1 MSDWPMVRFEELA
14 DSSKSAFSK
23 PYGSAIMKDDYVPD
37 GVPVVRG
44 VNLANGVFVDDD
56 FVYISDEQADR
67 MPGANL
73 TSGDLVFTHRG
84 TIGQVSMIPWN
95 RKHSRYVLS
104 TSHVKARLD
113 TGRVRPEFYY
123 YYFQSPRGQQE
134 LLKNASVVGVPGI
147 AQPVATIKS
156 LSVPYPSL
164 SVQNSIVEVLGA
176 LDNKAAVN
184 VRIVATSDDLGSVL
198 LEEVLLG
205 DSSLAEV
212 PLGSIAG
219 VNRRKVAPVPSG
231 DLRYIDISSVSLGG
245 VEWPN
250 VTSWDDAPSRARRGI
265 SQGDTIWSTVR
276 PNRRSYALILDNDA
290 RLVAST
296 GFAVLT
302 PVEVGAAFLY
312 EVTKRDEF
320 VRYLESVAEGSAYP
334 AVRAERFEQA
344 AVPLPSS
351 GRLEKFES
359 VAMPIRE
366 RAHAA
371 AVESRSLAQLRDTLL
386 PKLMSGE
393 IHVRDAEKV
402 VEDVV
407 L

>member
-1 MSDWPMVRFEELA
+1 MSDQTVIFSELA
-14 DSSKSAFSK
+14 NE
-23 PYGSAIMKDDYVPD
+23 GLMEV
-37 GVPVVRG
+37 
-44 VNLANGVFVDDD
+44 
-56 FVYISDEQADR
+56 
-67 MPGANL
+67 GA
-73 TSGDLVFTHRG
+73 
-84 TIGQVSMIPWN
+84 
-95 RKHSRYVLS
+95 
-104 TSHVKARLD
+104 
-113 TGRVRPEFYY
+113 GR
-123 YYFQSPRGQQE
+123 PRTVQDQ
-134 LLKNASVVGVPGI
+134 
-147 AQPVATIKS
+147 
-156 LSVPYPSL
+156 YPSL
-164 SVQNSIVEVLGA
+164 PILRVADVLDGRIESPAQVSVSNGHCEVAGSKISRPGDIVLTVKGTVGRVAMMPSEGPAFAYSPQLCYFRPVARGPLRTRYLYYWFKSTEFWNQADALKGQTDMADYISLADIEALRIRIPSLGRQDGVIDVLGA
-176 LDNKAAVN
+176 LDDKIAVN
-184 VRIVATSDDLGSVL
+184 DRIVLTSDGLGSVL
-198 LEEVLLG
+198 LQEILVS

-212 PLGSIAG
+212 SLTGIAD
-219 VNRRKVAPVPSG
+219 VNRRKIAPIPG
-231 DLRYIDISSVSLGG
+231 GNLRYIDISSVSLGG

-302 PVEVGAAFLY
+302 PVKVGAAFLY